1 MKELKERIS
10 ENGIE
15 YRLIGEVYFPDI
27 KLPEETRPIGKW
39 GHMYLSYLEQTNT
52 LQLNNLILT
61 GKFFSILADINEECR
76 SRYQRIVRQMMEAEG
91 VTEDLKRRSQ
101 TEWVRAMNSI
111 ANRAEEIVKAELI
124 YA

>member
-1 MKELKERIS
+1 MKELKQQIH
-10 ENGIE
+10 ENGID
-15 YRLIGEVYFPDI
+15 YRLIGDIYFPDI
-27 KLPEETRPIGKW
+27 ELPEETRPIGKW
-39 GHMYLSYLEQTNT
+39 GHMYLSYLEQTNP

-76 SRYQRIVRQMMEAEG
+76 SRYQRIVHQMVEVEG
-91 VTEDLKRRSQ
+91 VTEDMKRQSQ
-101 TEWVRAMNSI
+101 MEWVRAMNSI